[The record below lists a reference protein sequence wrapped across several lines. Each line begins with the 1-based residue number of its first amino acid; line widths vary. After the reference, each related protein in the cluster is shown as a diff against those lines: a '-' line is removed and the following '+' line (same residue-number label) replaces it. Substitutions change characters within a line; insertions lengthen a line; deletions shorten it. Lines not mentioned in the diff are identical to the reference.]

1 MSICLYS
8 NRNSAV
14 IGGRAILSAYRCFR
28 TSDVSNHIQKFDSKK
43 ENDGGDERKKWL
55 KPVAISSALIVSS
68 ICALKYLQEENNEGK
83 EGFLLKCLMPS
94 IAAAIPIPN
103 IGESNRAKFNFLAD
117 IVEKVSPA
125 VVYIEIK
132 DKRHIDYYS
141 REPIT
146 VSNGSGFIVEAN
158 GLILTNAHVVINK
171 AHTILAVKLH
181 DGRKFEGRVES
192 VDPQSD
198 LATVRIKCKNL
209 PTLKLGKSS
218 ELRIGEFVVA
228 VGSPLALSNSVTAG
242 VISSMRPSKE
252 LGLRDKNI
260 DYIQTD
266 AAITFGNS
274 GGPLVNLDGEAIGIN
289 SMKVTTGISFA
300 IPIDYVSKFL
310 EESMLLVWN
319 LEYN

>member
-1 MSICLYS
+1 MSICSNL
-8 NRNSAV
+8 NRNRAF
-14 IGGRAILSAYRCFR
+14 IGRRAILSTQRYFR
-28 TSDVSNHIQKFDSKK
+28 TSALSNDIQKFDSKK
-43 ENDGGDERKKWL
+43 ENNSGEWRKWF
-55 KPVAISSALIVSS
+55 KPIAISSALMVSGV
-68 ICALKYLQEENNEGK
+68 CAFKYLQEKNGQTN
-83 EGFLLKCLMPS
+83 GFQLKCLIPP
-94 IAAAIPIPN
+94 IAAAIPTF
-103 IGESNRAKFNFLAD
+103 GESNRSKFNFLAD
-117 IVEKVSPA
+117 IVEMVAPA

-132 DKRHIDYYS
+132 DKRHVDYYS

-146 VSNGSGFIVEAN
+146 VSNGSGFIVDSS

-171 AHTILAVKLH
+171 AHTILIVKLH
-181 DGRKFEGRVES
+181 DGRQFEGRVES

-198 LATVRIKCKNL
+198 LATVRINCKNL
-209 PTLKLGKSS
+209 PTLKLGQSS
-218 ELRIGEFVVA
+218 ELRTGEWVVA
-228 VGSPLALSNSVTAG
+228 MGSPLALSNSVTAG

-274 GGPLVNLDGEAIGIN
+274 GGPLINLDGEAIGIN

-310 EESMLLVWN
+310 DESMF
-319 LEYN
+319 

>member
-8 NRNSAV
+8 NRNGAF
-14 IGGRAILSAYRCFR
+14 IGRRAILCAYRCFR
-28 TSDVSNHIQKFDSKK
+28 TSDLSNHIEKFDSKR
-43 ENDGGDERKKWL
+43 ENDGDEWKKWF
-55 KPVAISSALIVSS
+55 KPVAVSSALLVSS
-68 ICALKYLQEENNEGK
+68 ICALKYAQENNEGN
-83 EGFLLKCLMPS
+83 EGFPLKCLMPS
-94 IAAAIPIPN
+94 IAAAIPTPN

-117 IVEKVSPA
+117 IVEKVAPA

-141 REPIT
+141 REPIS

-218 ELRIGEFVVA
+218 ELRTGEWCVA
-228 VGSPLALSNSVTAG
+228 
-242 VISSMRPSKE
+242 M
-252 LGLRDKNI
+252 
-260 DYIQTD
+260 
-266 AAITFGNS
+266 GN
-274 GGPLVNLDGEAIGIN
+274 VRN
-289 SMKVTTGISFA
+289 
-300 IPIDYVSKFL
+300 
-310 EESMLLVWN
+310 
-319 LEYN
+319 